1 VKAVGAK
8 ERFRRYRPSGSLA
21 EGPPEY
27 FVVTDL
33 ADLDRQPDLRRL
45 LRGSLVVRRTPDPD
59 GRLTAFFPNEERGRS
74 RAPRAVAQPGM

>member
-1 VKAVGAK
+1 VRDAHQSAEDVAVKAVGAK
-8 ERFRRYRPSGSLA
+8 ERFRRYRPSSSLA

-59 GRLTAFFPNEERGRS
+59 GPPHGILP
-74 RAPRAVAQPGM
+74 